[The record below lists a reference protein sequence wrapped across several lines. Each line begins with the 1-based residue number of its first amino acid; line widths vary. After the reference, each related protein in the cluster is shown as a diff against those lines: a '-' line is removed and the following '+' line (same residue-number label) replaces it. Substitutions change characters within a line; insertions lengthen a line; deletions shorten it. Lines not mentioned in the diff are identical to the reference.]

1 MGLILMYSAPLRFKV
16 GKQNLYDILRL
27 FLKLVRSRYCIYIP
41 WGNLSFFFILPTFVF
56 FFIMAVAADSDSFI
70 SQTSLLSLNDSLQ
83 SYSSSATS
91 DDDPPANVKSPL
103 LFHAPIDVEDSSE
116 DYILLTSELQD
127 AWRNGGRVSFP
138 VAAPG
143 TSFHLVI
150 YSHLIWWF
158 PF

>member
-1 MGLILMYSAPLRFKV
+1 
-16 GKQNLYDILRL
+16 
-27 FLKLVRSRYCIYIP
+27 
-41 WGNLSFFFILPTFVF
+41 
-56 FFIMAVAADSDSFI
+56 MAVVADSDSFI

-83 SYSSSATS
+83 SYSSTAAST
-91 DDDPPANVKSPL
+91 DDPPPNFKDPL
-103 LFHAPIDVEDSSE
+103 LFHAPVDVEDNSE

-150 YSHLIWWF
+150 CSLLI
-158 PF
+158 